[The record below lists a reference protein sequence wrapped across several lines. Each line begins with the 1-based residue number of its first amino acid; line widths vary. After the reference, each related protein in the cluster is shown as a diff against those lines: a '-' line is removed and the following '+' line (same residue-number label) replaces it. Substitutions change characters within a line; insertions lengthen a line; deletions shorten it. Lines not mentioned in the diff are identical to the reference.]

1 MDPRHDPS
9 QTLDAATAPFAP
21 PAGFPPAPG
30 SFSGSSADAARAS
43 MEAEWGND
51 NPVPAEWY
59 LSRVPEL
66 AADEE
71 SALDLAYL
79 EFILRQEAGHD
90 VDEGSFADRFPALRN
105 RLHSLFALDSA
116 LRVNAAADALA
127 ETATTDR
134 TRDTARP
141 ASVTPLGNLGRYLL
155 VSELGGG
162 GQADVFLALHPT
174 LGREVVVKRLR
185 PGERGAGAAE
195 RLRAE
200 GRTLAGLDHP
210 NLAKVYDL
218 DVADG
223 RPFMVME
230 LIRGRSLHEVRK
242 HAAVPPADAAR
253 WVAAVA
259 RAAHHAHGRG
269 VLHLD
274 IKPRNIV
281 LEETDRAVLLDF
293 GLAKLDH
300 GVEPSADAG
309 VSGTLAYMPPEQA
322 RGQNDKLGPPSDV
335 YGLGGVLFYLL
346 TGHDPI
352 TGKTAG
358 EVFARAQEGNWDR
371 PALADSGAPA
381 RLSRVCEKALSAN
394 PADRYPSADAFA
406 DAVDAAVRPS
416 RLPWVAGAV
425 AAIAAVVA
433 LAVTFWPNGTP
444 VTPNPPVVVGP
455 QPPAE
460 APKPELK
467 LTFDVYRKAAG
478 KFFDLSVDSANP
490 PTLAEQGRVRA
501 TIPAKQYAT
510 LLMATENG
518 AVKQLDARQP
528 ADAEQSFAHPAA
540 PDPKKTPTLKF
551 TGEGGTHVFI
561 LATSPTGPLS
571 AEALG
576 LTADPWP
583 RLPAESILR
592 LANGK
597 AVVVVKGRDVE
608 MGGVVADPEGE
619 VLARLTKLA
628 ASAPKNTTV
637 EAIAFGV
644 GGW

>member
-1 MDPRHDPS
+1 MNPRHDPS
-9 QTLDAATAPFAP
+9 LTLDAATAPFAP
-21 PAGFPPAPG
+21 PADFPPAPG
-30 SFSGSSADAARAS
+30 SFSGSSADAARES
-43 MEAEWGND
+43 MESEWADG

-79 EFILRQEAGHD
+79 EFVLRQEAGHEAD
-90 VDEGSFADRFPALRN
+90 VDSFAGRFPALRN

-116 LRVNAAADALA
+116 LRVNAADAMA

-141 ASVTPLGNLGRYLL
+141 APATPLGNLGRYLL

-185 PGERGAGAAE
+185 LGERGAGAAE

-242 HAAVPPADAAR
+242 HAPVPPADAAK

-274 IKPRNIV
+274 IKPRNVV
-281 LEETDRAVLLDF
+281 LEETGRAVLLDF

-300 GVEPSADAG
+300 GVEQSPDAG

-322 RGQNDKLGPPSDV
+322 RGQNDRLGPPTDV

-352 TGKTAG
+352 IGKTAS

-371 PALADSGAPA
+371 QALADSGAPA
-381 RLSRVCEKALSAN
+381 RLARVCEKAMSSN
-394 PADRYPSADAFA
+394 PAERYPSADAFA
-406 DAVDAAVRPS
+406 DAVDAAVRLS
-416 RLPWVAGAV
+416 RLPWVAGGI
-425 AAIAAVVA
+425 AALAAVVA
-433 LAVTFWPNGTP
+433 LTVTFWPNGTP
-444 VTPNPPVVVGP
+444 VNPKPPVAGP
-455 QPPAE
+455 QQPAE
-460 APKPELK
+460 TPKPELK
-467 LTFDVYRKAAG
+467 LTFDVYRRAAG

-510 LLMATENG
+510 LLLATENG

-528 ADAEQSFAHPAA
+528 ADAEQPFAHPASA
-540 PDPKKTPTLKF
+540 DPKKTPTLKF

-576 LTADPWP
+576 LTAEAWP
-583 RLPAESILR
+583 RLPAESVLR
-592 LANGK
+592 LSNGK

-619 VLARLTKLA
+619 ILARLTKLA
-628 ASAPKNTTV
+628 ASAPKDATV
-637 EAIAFGV
+637 EAIAFAV
-644 GGW
+644 KQ